1 MNGIYKGDNNMNE
14 DTIKQIIDEKLK
26 DFAEKNKE
34 NFNDL
39 KNDFAEK
46 IDEIKESHNKV
57 TDTKNN
63 KYGAYF
69 FRAVEI
75 AILACVVYNVI
86 SSL

>member
-39 KNDFAEK
+39 KNDFTEK
-46 IDEIKESHNKV
+46 FNEIKESHDKV
-57 TDTKNN
+57 TDTKTN

-75 AILACVVYNVI
+75 MILACVIYNVI

>member
-1 MNGIYKGDNNMNE
+1 MNE
-14 DTIKQIIDEKLK
+14 DTIKQIIDEKIK

-46 IDEIKESHNKV
+46 INEVKESHEKV
-57 TDTKNN
+57 TDTKAN

-75 AILACVVYNVI
+75 TILACVIYNVI